1 MLGTNLGSYTILRK
15 LGEGGMGEVYLAA
28 HRRLARLAAVKVL
41 LPECSTNAD
50 VVSRFFTEAR
60 ATSLLDHPGI
70 VEILDCDVHP
80 SGRAYIVMEYLR
92 GEGLAACI
100 RRVGDLGTTSRRCS
114 ASVNRWP
121 ARSPRRT
128 TRESSTGIS
137 SPTTCTY

>member
-70 VEILDCDVHP
+70 VEVLDCDVLP
-80 SGRAYIVMEYLR
+80 SGRAYIVMEYLQR
-92 GEGLAACI
+92 RSKRIGRLHSPAGRPAGRLPVGAAH
-100 RRVGDLGTTSRRCS
+100 R
-114 ASVNRWP
+114 
-121 ARSPRRT
+121 
-128 TRESSTGIS
+128 
-137 SPTTCTY
+137 